1 MSRLDWKQTSGG
13 LLLPVHANAGAKKDQ
28 INGVHDGRLK
38 ISVRQ
43 VPEKGKANVEIQKQ
57 IAKACGLSP
66 SQVELQSGGT
76 NSRKVFLLRDVSLDR
91 VEELEIR
98 LLGVD
103 NSAVQDDES

>member
-1 MSRLDWKQTSGG
+1 MSQIDWKQTSEG
-13 LLLPVHANAGAKKDQ
+13 LLLPVHANAGSRKDQ

-57 IAKACGLSP
+57 IAKACGLAA
-66 SQVELQSGGT
+66 SQVELHSGGT

-91 VEELEIR
+91 VEELEAR
-98 LLGVD
+98 LLGV
-103 NSAVQDDES
+103 NGPSVEQN